1 MNTPQTPVSSGQ
13 LALPPADAAR
23 LLGVS
28 RATFF
33 KMHSSGKLPL
43 PVYLT
48 SRCPR
53 WLCNELLAWLEA
65 GAPDR
70 LTWEKLKGGKR

>member
-1 MNTPQTPVSSGQ
+1 MNTAQTPNNSDQ
-13 LALPPADAAR
+13 LTLPPADAAR

-33 KMHSSGKLPL
+33 KMHSAGKLPL

-48 SRCPR
+48 TRWSRA
-53 WLCNELLAWLEA
+53 ELAAWLEA

-70 LTWEKLKGGKR
+70 QTWEKLKGGAR

>member
-1 MNTPQTPVSSGQ
+1 MSTAQTPTDPNQ

-23 LLGVS
+23 ILGVS

-48 SRCPR
+48 PRCPR
-53 WLCNELLAWLEA
+53 WSRAELVAWLEA

-70 LTWEKLKGGKR
+70 QTWEKLKGGTQ

>member
-1 MNTPQTPVSSGQ
+1 MITPQTPTTSDQ
-13 LALPPADAAR
+13 LALSPADAAR
-23 LLGVS
+23 LLAVS

-33 KMHSSGKLPL
+33 KMHSAGKLPL

-48 SRCPR
+48 PRCPR
-53 WLCNELLAWLEA
+53 WSRSELVEWLAA

-70 LTWEKLKGGKR
+70 LTWERFKDAG

>member
-1 MNTPQTPVSSGQ
+1 MNTTRTLTDPDQ

-23 LLGVS
+23 VLGVS

-33 KMHSSGKLPL
+33 KMHSAGKLPL

-48 SRCPR
+48 PRCPR
-53 WLCNELLAWLEA
+53 WVRGELLSWLEA

-70 LTWEKLKGGKR
+70 QTWGKLKGGTR

>member
-1 MNTPQTPVSSGQ
+1 MSTPQTPVASDQ

-33 KMHSSGKLPL
+33 KLHAGGRLPL

-48 SRCPR
+48 PRCPR
-53 WLCNELLAWLEA
+53 WVRAELFGWLAA

-70 LTWEKLKGGKR
+70 QTWEKLKGGRR

>member
-1 MNTPQTPVSSGQ
+1 MDTQQPPHDSDQ
-13 LALPPADAAR
+13 LALAPTDAAR

-33 KMHSSGKLPL
+33 KMHSGGKLPL

-48 SRCPR
+48 LRTPR
-53 WLCNELLAWLEA
+53 WVKAELIAWLAA
-65 GAPDR
+65 GA
-70 LTWEKLKGGKR
+70 